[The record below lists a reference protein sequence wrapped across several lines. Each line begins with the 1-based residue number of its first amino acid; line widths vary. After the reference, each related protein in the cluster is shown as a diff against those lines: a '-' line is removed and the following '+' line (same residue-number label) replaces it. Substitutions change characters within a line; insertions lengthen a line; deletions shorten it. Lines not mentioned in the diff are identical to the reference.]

1 MGQKEKTGHDS
12 TLKTRLEWLLRS
24 QGLGVLSTYGQGR
37 PYASLVAFTANG
49 DLKELIFATSRATR
63 KYANLAAHP
72 HVALLVDSRSNRD
85 ADIHEAMAATAC
97 GGVEEVPEKER
108 AAYLERYLSKHPHLK
123 DFVLAPS
130 CALFRIR
137 VNTYYL
143 VQQFQKVF
151 ELHIKHGPRH
161 PSP

>member
-1 MGQKEKTGHDS
+1 MAAETSLTDK
-12 TLKTRLEWLLRS
+12 LRRLFDTQR
-24 QGLGVLSTYGQGR
+24 LGVLSTHNRGQ
-37 PYASLVAFTANG
+37 PYASLVAFAATDN
-49 DLKELIFATSRATR
+49 LRQLIFATPRATR
-63 KYANLAAHP
+63 KFSNMTADPRA
-72 HVALLVDSRSNRD
+72 ALLVDSRSNRD